1 MGYQGKLPDF
11 SKETVEALV
20 LFEFEAKESTS
31 VNVDSDTLVVFS
43 KFSPLLW
50 SYSIVSM
57 HGHSA
62 MAWSCPV
69 CETDVNEI
77 STLLH
82 KAVD

>member
-1 MGYQGKLPDF
+1 
-11 SKETVEALV
+11 VESLV
-20 LFEFEAKESTS
+20 LFELEANEFTS
-31 VNVDSDTLVVFS
+31 VNVDLDTLVTFS
-43 KFSPLLW
+43 KSPPLLW

-77 STLLH
+77 SVLLH
-82 KAVD
+82 KVVG